1 MTKLIIAISVVVIF
15 IVIVLVIADK
25 TSRISNFIFDSYLL
39 PPDILDEFQDYL
51 IKDRKVQNVEI
62 LKWDESTKTLEYH
75 DVRRKMVYT
84 LRLKEDGFHRIKSVK
99 W

>member
-1 MTKLIIAISVVVIF
+1 MTKLIIVLSVVVVF
-15 IVIVLVIADK
+15 IVIVLVIAEK
-25 TSRISNFIFDSYLL
+25 TSFSTRYMFDTYLL
-39 PPDILDEFQDYL
+39 PPDILNKFKDYL
-51 IKDRKVQNVEI
+51 LNDRKVQNVEI

>member
-1 MTKLIIAISVVVIF
+1 MTKLIIALSVVVVF

-25 TSRISNFIFDSYLL
+25 TSRISNFMFDTYLL
-39 PPDILDEFQDYL
+39 PPDILDKFKDYL
-51 IKDRKVQNVEI
+51 LKDRKVQNVEI
-62 LKWDESTKTLEYH
+62 LKWDEPTKTLEYH

>member
-1 MTKLIIAISVVVIF
+1 MTKLIIALSVIVVF
-15 IVIVLVIADK
+15 IVIVLVIAEK
-25 TSRISNFIFDSYLL
+25 TSFSTRYMFDSYLL
-39 PPDILDEFQDYL
+39 PPDIFDKFQDYL
-51 IKDRKVQNVEI
+51 LNDKKVQNTEI

-84 LRLKEDGFHRIKSVK
+84 LRLKEDGFHRIKSAK

>member
-1 MTKLIIAISVVVIF
+1 MMKLIIIISVL
-15 IVIVLVIADK
+15 IVFMIIVFVIADK

-39 PPDILDEFQDYL
+39 PPDILDKFQDYL
-51 IKDRKVQNVEI
+51 LNDKKVQNTEI
-62 LKWDESTKTLEYH
+62 LKWDESTKTLECH

-84 LRLKEDGFHRIKSVK
+84 LRLKEDGFHRIKSAK

>member
-1 MTKLIIAISVVVIF
+1 MTKLIIAISVVVVF
-15 IVIVLVIADK
+15 IVVVLVVAEK
-25 TSRISNFIFDSYLL
+25 TSFSTRYMFDTYLL
-39 PPDILDEFQDYL
+39 SPDILNKFKDYL
-51 IKDRKVQNVEI
+51 LNDRKVQNVEI
-62 LKWDESTKTLEYH
+62 LKWDESTNTLEYH

>member
-15 IVIVLVIADK
+15 CVIVYYIAYK
-25 TSRISNFIFDSYLL
+25 TSFSTNLILDSYLL
-39 PPDILDEFQDYL
+39 PPDILNKFQDYKL
-51 IKDRKVQNVEI
+51 NDPKVQNVEI
-62 LKWDESTKTLEYH
+62 LKWDESTQTLEYH

-84 LRLKEDGFHRIKSVK
+84 LRLKEDGFHRIKSAK

>member
-1 MTKLIIAISVVVIF
+1 MMKLIIAISVVVIF
-15 IVIVLVIADK
+15 SVIVYYIAYK
-25 TSRISNFIFDSYLL
+25 TSFSENLILDSYLL
-39 PPDILDEFQDYL
+39 PQDILNKFKDYL
-51 IKDRKVQNVEI
+51 LDDRKVQNVEI

>member
-1 MTKLIIAISVVVIF
+1 MMKLIIIISVLIIF
-15 IVIVLVIADK
+15 MIIVLVIVDK
-25 TSRISNFIFDSYLL
+25 TSRISNFIFDTYLL
-39 PPDILDEFQDYL
+39 PPDILDKFKDYL
-51 IKDRKVQNVEI
+51 LDDRKVQNVEI

-75 DVRRKMVYT
+75 DVKRKMVYT

>member
-1 MTKLIIAISVVVIF
+1 MTKLIIAISVVVVF
-15 IVIVLVIADK
+15 IVVVLVVAEK
-25 TSRISNFIFDSYLL
+25 TSFSTRYMFDTYLL
-39 PPDILDEFQDYL
+39 SPDILNKFKDYL
-51 IKDRKVQNVEI
+51 LNDRKVQNVEI

-84 LRLKEDGFHRIKSVK
+84 LKLKEDGFHRIKSVK

>member
-1 MTKLIIAISVVVIF
+1 MTKLIIVISVLLILCC
-15 IVIVLVIADK
+15 IIYYTAYK
-25 TSRISNFIFDSYLL
+25 TSFSTNLILDSYLL
-39 PPDILDEFQDYL
+39 PPDILNKFQDYKL
-51 IKDRKVQNVEI
+51 NDSKAQNVEI

-84 LRLKEDGFHRIKSVK
+84 LRLKEDGFHRIKSAK

>member
-15 IVIVLVIADK
+15 IVIVLVTADK
-25 TSRISNFIFDSYLL
+25 TSRISNFIFDTYLL
-39 PPDILDEFQDYL
+39 PPGILNKFQDYL
-51 IKDRKVQNVEI
+51 LDDRKVQNVEI

-84 LRLKEDGFHRIKSVK
+84 LRLKEDGFHRIKSAK
-99 W
+99 

>member
-1 MTKLIIAISVVVIF
+1 MTKLIIVISVLLILCC
-15 IVIVLVIADK
+15 IVYYIAYK
-25 TSRISNFIFDSYLL
+25 TSFSTRYMFDTYLL
-39 PPDILDEFQDYL
+39 PPDILNKFQDYL
-51 IKDRKVQNVEI
+51 LDDKKVQNTEI

-84 LRLKEDGFHRIKSVK
+84 LRLKEDGFHRIKSAK

>member
-1 MTKLIIAISVVVIF
+1 MTKLIIALSVVIVS
-15 IVIVLVIADK
+15 IVIILVVAEK
-25 TSRISNFIFDSYLL
+25 TSFSTRYMFDTYLL
-39 PPDILDEFQDYL
+39 PPDILSKFKDYL
-51 IKDRKVQNVEI
+51 LKDRKVQNVEI

-84 LRLKEDGFHRIKSVK
+84 LRLKEDGFHRVKSTK

>member
-1 MTKLIIAISVVVIF
+1 MTKLIIALSVVVVF
-15 IVIVLVIADK
+15 IVIVLVIAEK
-25 TSRISNFIFDSYLL
+25 TSRISNFMFDTYLL
-39 PPDILDEFQDYL
+39 PPDILSKFKDYL
-51 IKDRKVQNVEI
+51 LDDRKVQNVEI

-75 DVRRKMVYT
+75 DVRRKMIYT

>member
-15 IVIVLVIADK
+15 CVIVLVIAEK
-25 TSRISNFIFDSYLL
+25 TSFSTRYMFDTYLL
-39 PPDILDEFQDYL
+39 PPDILRKFQDYL
-51 IKDRKVQNVEI
+51 LNDRKVQNVEI
-62 LKWDESTKTLEYH
+62 LNWDESTKTLEYH

>member
-1 MTKLIIAISVVVIF
+1 MMKLIIAISVVVIF

-39 PPDILDEFQDYL
+39 PPDIFDKFQDYL
-51 IKDRKVQNVEI
+51 LDDRKVQNIEI

-84 LRLKEDGFHRIKSVK
+84 LRLKEDGFHRIKSAK

>member
-1 MTKLIIAISVVVIF
+1 MTKLIISLSVVVVF

-25 TSRISNFIFDSYLL
+25 TSRISNFIFDTYLL
-39 PPDILDEFQDYL
+39 PPDILDKFKDYL
-51 IKDRKVQNVEI
+51 LKDRKVQNVEI

-84 LRLKEDGFHRIKSVK
+84 LRLKEDGFHRVKSAK

>member
-1 MTKLIIAISVVVIF
+1 MMKLIIIISVLIIF
-15 IVIVLVIADK
+15 MIIVLVVADK
-25 TSRISNFIFDSYLL
+25 TSRISNFIFDTYLL
-39 PPDILDEFQDYL
+39 PPDILDKFKDYL
-51 IKDRKVQNVEI
+51 LKDRKVQNVEI

>member
-1 MTKLIIAISVVVIF
+1 MMKLIIIILVLIIF
-15 IVIVLVIADK
+15 MIMVLVIADK
-25 TSRISNFIFDSYLL
+25 TSRISNFVFDTYLL
-39 PPDILDEFQDYL
+39 PPDILDKFKDYL
-51 IKDRKVQNVEI
+51 LKDRKVQNVEI

-84 LRLKEDGFHRIKSVK
+84 LRLKEDGFHRIKSAK

>member
-1 MTKLIIAISVVVIF
+1 MTKLIIALSVIVVF
-15 IVIVLVIADK
+15 IVIVLIVAEK
-25 TSRISNFIFDSYLL
+25 TSFSTRYMFDTYLL
-39 PPDILDEFQDYL
+39 PPDILRKFQDYL
-51 IKDRKVQNVEI
+51 LNDRKVQNVEI
-62 LKWDESTKTLEYH
+62 LNWDESTKTLEYH